1 MKPSTPAPRS
11 KKTSIAKSKL
21 TLSVRPKYV
30 SMLRRASARRGQS
43 ITELV
48 EQIAEQIEAEDASAK
63 QLWADRMNGIAA
75 DAFSEADY
83 QRLDMIG
90 GLLRKHLPSQGA

>member
-1 MKPSTPAPRS
+1 MKPSSPTPRN

-21 TLSVRPKYV
+21 TLSVRPIYV
-30 SMLRRASARRGQS
+30 SMLRRASARRGRS

-48 EQIAEQIEAEDASAK
+48 EHIAEQMEAEDSTAK
-63 QLWADRMNGIAA
+63 QLWADRMNGIAT

-90 GLLRKHLPSQGA
+90 GLLRKHLPSKDA

>member
-1 MKPSTPAPRS
+1 MKPSSPAPRS
-11 KKTSIAKSKL
+11 KKTSSAKSKL

-48 EQIAEQIEAEDASAK
+48 EHIAEQIEAGAFVPHVDTWLTRS
-63 QLWADRMNGIAA
+63 A

-83 QRLDMIG
+83 LRLDMIG
-90 GLLRKHLPSQGA
+90 GLLRKHLPNKGA